1 MKNAYPV
8 IMTQGSEFIVVFVP
22 DFNINTQG
30 VDIPEAMEMA
40 ADALCL
46 VLYNKEKSGEIIPP
60 ASNVKQVQAETD
72 AEVYL
77 IFCDTVEY
85 YKFYEPTASPKLIPR
100 CFKVEGRSPGC
111 SEMWPTPPGTKLA
124 QRASLK

>member
-1 MKNAYPV
+1 MAKYAYPAIFTKEETGYSV
-8 IMTQGSEFIVVFVP
+8 TFP
-22 DFNINTQG
+22 DLEGCFSAGETL
-30 VDIPEAMEMA
+30 PEAMEMA

-46 VLYNKEKSGEIIPP
+46 VLYNKEKCGEVIPP

-85 YKFYEPTASPKLIPR
+85 YKFYAQSSNQKN
-100 CFKVEGRSPGC
+100 
-111 SEMWPTPPGTKLA
+111 TK
-124 QRASLK
+124 

>member
-1 MKNAYPV
+1 MAKYAYPA
-8 IMTQGSEFIVVFVP
+8 IFVKEDVGYSVTFP
-22 DFNINTQG
+22 DLEGCFSAGETL
-30 VDIPEAMEMA
+30 PEAMEMA

-77 IFCDTVEY
+77 IFVILRNIANFMIVSNHKTINA
-85 YKFYEPTASPKLIPR
+85 KK
-100 CFKVEGRSPGC
+100 
-111 SEMWPTPPGTKLA
+111 
-124 QRASLK
+124 